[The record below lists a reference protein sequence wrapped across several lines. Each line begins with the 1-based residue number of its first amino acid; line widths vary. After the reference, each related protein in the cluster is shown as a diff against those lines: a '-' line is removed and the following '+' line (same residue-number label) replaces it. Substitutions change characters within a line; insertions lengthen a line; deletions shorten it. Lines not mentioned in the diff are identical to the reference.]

1 MLIVH
6 CSIHH
11 QSVLVPEIDKINV
24 IEEMLCTKFKLQVTL
39 PLLESAEIWI
49 WNVSD
54 KLPMWDITSTILD
67 F

>member
-1 MLIVH
+1 M
-6 CSIHH
+6 
-11 QSVLVPEIDKINV
+11 PEIDKINV